1 MSDCIC
7 PNPNTSLTTIVALAC
22 GVDLKQIQRLGFQ
35 RSGDSFDTSLGSPT
49 DILELADWQA
59 KLTATDDTK
68 IVVTP
73 LIGGDPII
81 EAGDAIT
88 SGGGDNSTLNGVTET
103 NGKNPSSFSCL
114 FKSLTPEIERQI
126 DELFCEKSL
135 VVYLFL
141 QGGFIA
147 SVEITPSVEH
157 TGFDIQ
163 AFFFSDRNNAG
174 FGTKDT
180 HTMSFEFPAN
190 WSKNLVKL
198 KPNFNPLT
206 DL

>member
-1 MSDCIC
+1 MDCTC
-7 PNPNTSLTTIVALAC
+7 PNPNTSLVTIVALAC

-35 RSGDSFDTSLGSPT
+35 RSGDSFNTAAGTPT
-49 DILELADWQA
+49 NILELADWQA

-88 SGGGDNSTLNGVTET
+88 NGGGDNTTLNGVTET
-103 NGKNPSSFSCL
+103 TGKNPSSFSCV
-114 FKSLTPEIERQI
+114 FKSLPSEIERQI
-126 DELFCEKSL
+126 SELFCEPSL
-135 VVYLFL
+135 RVYFFL

-147 SVEITPSVEH
+147 CVEIVTSVEY

-180 HTMSFEFPAN
+180 HSMSFELPAN